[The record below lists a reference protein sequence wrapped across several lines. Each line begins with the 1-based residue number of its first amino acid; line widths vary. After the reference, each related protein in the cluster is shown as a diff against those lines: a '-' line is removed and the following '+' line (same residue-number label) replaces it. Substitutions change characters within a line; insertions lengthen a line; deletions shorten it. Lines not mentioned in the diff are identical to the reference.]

1 MQHRWLPLA
10 AKTLPA
16 LSRERFQ
23 PAAAS
28 VLFAVARVPFFSWY
42 SCYAPLRQ
50 KTAVTRLETA
60 ERSRATVD
68 SSGAPCEARV
78 AQTSF
83 ALRLRS
89 RNSCVTSHVTL
100 SFFLFFFFLFS
111 AVFRCVC
118 DPPATP
124 LALHQPPPKP
134 WGGGSEC
141 HMSERLSQVMGEFPD
156 SCILIFFYTL
166 GTLMSVMCCRRVRCN
181 EAPLFPLRCGTL
193 CSQQQRGAPNACK

>member
-1 MQHRWLPLA
+1 MAPASLPLSVTSSLSGVKVPLSDCPRGWLKEVQHRWLPLA

-16 LSRERFQ
+16 MSRERFQ

-28 VLFAVARVPFFSWY
+28 AIGPALFAVARVPFFSWY

-50 KTAVTRLETA
+50 KTTVTRLETA

-83 ALRLRS
+83 ARRLRS

-100 SFFLFFFFLFS
+100 YFFFFQ
-111 AVFRCVC
+111 RCV
-118 DPPATP
+118 
-124 LALHQPPPKP
+124 
-134 WGGGSEC
+134 
-141 HMSERLSQVMGEFPD
+141 QV
-156 SCILIFFYTL
+156 
-166 GTLMSVMCCRRVRCN
+166 
-181 EAPLFPLRCGTL
+181 
-193 CSQQQRGAPNACK
+193 